1 MKSYKFTPT
10 ILRSRITWVA
20 LLLTAASSLMCG
32 AEMKAEDVVARHLDS
47 IGSAQARSAV
57 HSRILQGTSR
67 FKMLVGGGGELQG
80 TSALVSEGRKA
91 VLMLKLANGDYRGEQ
106 FVTDG
111 EKVSVATTTSGHR
124 RSAFGDFVHSQDQI
138 VREGLLGGT
147 LTTAWALLHLD
158 ENKPK
163 LSFDGEKK
171 ADGRPAYQLTY
182 HSRKN
187 DDMTVHLYF
196 DSENFRHV
204 MTTYTITL
212 ASGLAPNAGAGAA
225 DVTKSSRQQEI
236 RYTIE
241 ERFSDFATT
250 EGVTLPS
257 KYSIHFTR
265 ELQSGS
271 TEVSEWDI
279 VADQISN
286 NTSLDPRNFEVK

>member
-1 MKSYKFTPT
+1 MNSYKLTST

-20 LLLTAASSLMCG
+20 LFLTAASSLMSG

-47 IGSAQARSAV
+47 IGSAPARSAV

-91 VLMLKLANGDYRGEQ
+91 VVMLKLANGDYRGEQ